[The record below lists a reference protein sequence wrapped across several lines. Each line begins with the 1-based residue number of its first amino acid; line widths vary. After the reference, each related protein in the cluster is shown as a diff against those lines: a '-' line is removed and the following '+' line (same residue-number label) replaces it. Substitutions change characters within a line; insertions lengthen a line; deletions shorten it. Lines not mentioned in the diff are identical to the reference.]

1 MDKLTEEIFT
11 MWLNLY
17 NQEDYCMS
25 GVTSPQRYE
34 APNSL
39 LWGIPLK
46 LHYNTISTVPLEI
59 ELVPS
64 IMAD

>member
-1 MDKLTEEIFT
+1 
-11 MWLNLY
+11 
-17 NQEDYCMS
+17 MS